1 MEGRKKGRRDGGAQA
16 PTLGRISGHMLNE
29 SSANLKQFMSRQ
41 MRVLS
46 SFTPGLGSSTCP
58 ASSPLLS
65 VFRLPSPAL
74 RSLTFVPPAV
84 CFPPPMFH
92 FLSINCFRC
101 FYRPHP
107 PLLFFP
113 SHFISIFPCV
123 SSLHFLQRRGR
134 PMNNSEALRDDN
146 GKLEVR
152 LCVAGVCGRLADSF
166 QPGGTRKGLF
176 IHIIYV
182 NKTTLLFKVSEHG
195 RVTSNLAAA
204 GRRSDDYGS
213 AVATFPPAAIEPSL
227 KKNSREGVFL
237 EENLIF
243 QFVFLKKTSATFT
256 SPHPAVSHPWK
267 RT

>member
-1 MEGRKKGRRDGGAQA
+1 MLIQPMNIQNGGFGGTSPRAGLQLLQRRRDGGEGRKKGWRDGGAQA

-101 FYRPHP
+101 FYRLPPPHTPCSCSSRHTSYPYFHASP
-107 PLLFFP
+107 PSTF
-113 SHFISIFPCV
+113 
-123 SSLHFLQRRGR
+123 SSG
-134 PMNNSEALRDDN
+134 EA
-146 GKLEVR
+146 VR
-152 LCVAGVCGRLADSF
+152 
-166 QPGGTRKGLF
+166 
-176 IHIIYV
+176 
-182 NKTTLLFKVSEHG
+182 
-195 RVTSNLAAA
+195 
-204 GRRSDDYGS
+204 
-213 AVATFPPAAIEPSL
+213 
-227 KKNSREGVFL
+227 
-237 EENLIF
+237 
-243 QFVFLKKTSATFT
+243 
-256 SPHPAVSHPWK
+256 
-267 RT
+267 